1 MILFSNK
8 ARPYHL
14 GPFPLERIRRDPRFL
29 EREKDRPKSAR
40 RIVTTEAGNTFA
52 KAILKYHQIFHSLR
66 EDNPAAAVAPVPDD
80 ITRRAVDIKGSGY
93 FLNASQVGIC
103 ELSDSCWLADT
114 KPLTHSHAIVVMV
127 ESGRLPEE
135 GSLVRS
141 WVHSSLLET
150 AAFRAYEVAISI
162 ANHIQNMGFS
172 AVAHDAQH
180 GDVDLE
186 RLTVMSGLG
195 VRSGDNLCNPY
206 LDQGFVVCA
215 VTTDYALAT
224 DLPLDPGAARRAR
237 GVAWWLGLGGATS
250 GLERWR
256 QARRPTHASK
266 FAMETIERV
275 DRPTTLIIDDEVP
288 RVPKRASFFERPVHG
303 DLGARTQR
311 ERTRFAFKHPLAT
324 AMVKQ
329 IMAMVP
335 HQDGPVAGSPDAGC
349 SDAEEN
355 TRALK
360 SLSYLLGAELTGI
373 CEIPDYAWYS
383 HVDKGRPVECHHKYA
398 VVMLIDQEYD
408 TMEGASGDD
417 FISGAQSMRA
427 YMRGAVI
434 AGVMGEHLRSLGFS
448 ARSQTNADSE
458 VLQLPLILLAGLGEL
473 SRIGELVLNPFVGPR
488 FKSVVLT
495 TDMPLVPDK
504 PVDFGLQDFCSGCL
518 KCARECP
525 CDAISWGDKVMFN
538 GYEIW
543 KPDAERCARYR
554 LTNQRGLACGR
565 CMKTCPLNKVVT
577 WDGPLTTQVASWL
590 GINARWLKPL
600 LVPIAVRLDD
610 LLGHGIRNPAK
621 KWWLDLEIVDGVC
634 VEPRKGVNKRDL
646 DISRNIDPSTQK
658 IAYYNANLMPPPNS
672 HGIAIFPNR
681 KEAIATAAILES
693 PQEALDRVR
702 SGGATPAHYI
712 PTPPMDEAAVRE
724 RADDTFNP
732 YRQPGRGSRE
742 S

>member
-14 GPFPLERIRRDPRFL
+14 GPFPLERIARDGCL
-29 EREKDRPKSAR
+29 LGDEIDRAR
-40 RIVTTEAGNTFA
+40 RARPEPAPAADTRFAEAVD
-52 KAILKYHQIFHSLR
+52 KYHAIFHSLR
-66 EDNPAAAVAPVPDD
+66 ADDPAPARAPVPNDLG
-80 ITRRAVDIKGSGY
+80 RRAIDIKGAAY

-103 ELSDSCWLADT
+103 ELPDSGWLADAT
-114 KPLTHSHAIVVMV
+114 PLPHSHAVVILV
-127 ESGRLPEE
+127 QHPRQPEK
-135 GSLVRS
+135 GSLAHD
-141 WVHSSLLET
+141 WVAGSID
-150 AAFRAYEVAISI
+150 AMAGFRAYEIGISI
-162 ANHIQNMGFS
+162 ANQVQKMGYS
-172 AVAHDAQH
+172 AIAHDVRH

-186 RLTVMSGLG
+186 RLAVMAGLCY
-195 VRSGDNLCNPY
+195 RAGDRILNPY
-206 LDQGFVVCA
+206 LDDQFALAA
-215 VTTDYALAT
+215 VTTDYPLAT
-224 DLPLDPGAARRAR
+224 DLPLSPRAARKAK
-237 GVAWWLGLGGATS
+237 GVGYMLGLGGATS

-256 QARRPTHASK
+256 QQKRATHLSK
-266 FAMETIERV
+266 FAMETVDRV
-275 DRPTTLIIDDEVP
+275 DEPTTLILDEEVP
-288 RVPKRASFFERPVHG
+288 RVPKRASFFDRAVHG
-303 DLGARTQR
+303 DLGKKTQQ
-311 ERTRFAFKHPLAT
+311 ERTRFAFKHPLAA

-335 HQDGPVAGSPDAGC
+335 DQDGPVADRPSETC

-383 HVDKGRPVECHHKYA
+383 HVDNGKPVECHNKYA

-434 AGVMGEHLRSLGFS
+434 AGIMGELLRSLGFPS
-448 ARSQTNADSE
+448 RSQTNADSE
-458 VLQLPLILLAGLGEL
+458 VLQLPLLLLAGLGEL

-495 TDMPLVPDK
+495 TDIPLVPDK
-504 PVDFGLQDFCSGCL
+504 PIDFGLQHFCSNCW

-525 CDAISWGDKVMFN
+525 CDAITWGDKVMFN
-538 GYEIW
+538 GYEMW
-543 KPDAERCARYR
+543 KLDAERCARYR

-577 WDGPLTTQVASWL
+577 WDGPIATQVASWL
-590 GINARWLKPL
+590 GINARWAKPY
-600 LVPIAVRLDD
+600 LVPIAVKLDD
-610 LLGHGIRNPAK
+610 WLGHGIRNPAK

-634 VEPRKGVNKRDL
+634 VEPRKGVNERDL
-646 DISRNIDPSTQK
+646 DLDRHIDASAQK
-658 IAYYNANLMPPPNS
+658 IAYYNANVMPPPNS

-681 KEAIATAAILES
+681 KEAIAAASILET
-693 PQEALDRVR
+693 PAEARAR
-702 SGGATPAHYI
+702 AQSGGPTPAHYV
-712 PTPPMDEAAVRE
+712 PTPPLEDADIPERDE
-724 RADDTFNP
+724 DLFNP
-732 YRQPGRGSRE
+732 YKKVKSAK
-742 S
+742 